1 MNKSKYFLGSCVL
14 MSGLLFK
21 FGAPPASIALGI
33 GFAGFLH
40 WRWRR
45 RAL

>member
-1 MNKSKYFLGSCVL
+1 MRNSKYFIGACTLMGGVL
-14 MSGLLFK
+14 YK

-33 GFAGFLH
+33 ALAGLLH

-45 RAL
+45 RAS